1 MEISNYNI
9 KLIRVNETHLELL
22 RGWRNSDF
30 VKSKMIFSEH
40 ITSEMQKKWFESIN
54 NDKNYYFL
62 AVSNNVNVGVM
73 HVKNIENNIGEGGI
87 YLASADFENT
97 DIVARM
103 VLCFNDFIFDELKLD
118 YIYSQVKYDNQKAIS
133 SSLAQGCIKDKEKS
147 TDSVVAFTL
156 KPENYRKK
164 TAKIKN
170 ILNRL

>member
-40 ITSEMQKKWFESIN
+40 ITPEMQKKWFESIN
-54 NDKNYYFL
+54 NGQNYYFL

-103 VLCFNDFIFDELKLD
+103 VLCFNDFVFDDLKLD
-118 YIYSQVKYDNQKAIS
+118 YIYSQVKHDNQKAIS
-133 SSLAQGCIKDKEKS
+133 SSLAQGCVKDEEKS
-147 TDSVVAFTL
+147 TQEVVAFIL
-156 KPENYRKK
+156 KPENYRLK
-164 TAKIKN
+164 TKKIKQ
-170 ILNRL
+170 ILNKL